1 MAEKTLLLARE
12 EMVQQITDT
21 IIRSGVPLI
30 VIEPVMERML
40 TEVRAALQQQYL
52 DQWCILVHSTSFRER
67 LVLESSSVLKS
78 CMNLSRL
85 FTLLVPRCLICY

>member
-40 TEVRAALQQQYL
+40 TEVRAALQQQY
-52 DQWCILVHSTSFRER
+52 QKEKTEYEAAVAKEQ
-67 LVLESSSVLKS
+67 EAEE
-78 CMNLSRL
+78 NE
-85 FTLLVPRCLICY
+85 